1 MERDSGVFEFQDGL
15 VGIGGERLSQQIEEP
30 FHLLAEASSVIPIL
44 PYHSIGN
51 ENN

>member
-1 MERDSGVFEFQDGL
+1 MERDSGVFEIFQDGL

-44 PYHSIGN
+44 
-51 ENN
+51 